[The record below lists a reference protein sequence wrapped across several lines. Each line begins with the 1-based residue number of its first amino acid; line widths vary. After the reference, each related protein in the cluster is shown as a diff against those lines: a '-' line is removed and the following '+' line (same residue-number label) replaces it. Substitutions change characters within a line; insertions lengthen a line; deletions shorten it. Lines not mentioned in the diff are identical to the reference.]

1 MLTTSRSLL
10 DRLRNGTDPQAW
22 HRWLV
27 VYEPWLRKWLARL
40 QPTDRDDVIQD
51 VLAAVHQKL
60 SGFVHNGRPGAF
72 RAWLKAILVNKTRRF
87 LEKRGQLGERL
98 PDWLDNLEDPSSEL
112 SRRWDAE
119 HDEQLV
125 RRLLA
130 LVRLDFT
137 PRTWEVFCL
146 LVLEESVGGG
156 GGSALPDG
164 AERRL
169 RRKVARPGAAARGND
184 RPDRGMNFFL

>member
-146 LVLEESVGGG
+146 LVLENR
-156 GGSALPDG
+156 SA
-164 AERRL
+164 AELALLCQMELNAVYVAKSRVLARL
-169 RRKVARPGAAARGND
+169 REEMTGLIGE
-184 RPDRGMNFFL
+184 